1 MDIKELRDYTGLS
14 QKQFAEKFSIPIST
28 LRKWEQG
35 ESRPAAYLIR
45 LLSDLIPVETKD
57 LRKIVSRDGKNF
69 YFNEA
74 AGIIYDSSGTG
85 IKINT
90 DLKGVKEE
98 NLPLYVQD
106 LFESY
111 YEILGKFDRDCE
123 YDKKDDIIWS

>member
-45 LLSDLIPVETKD
+45 LLSDLIPVDTKD

-69 YFNEA
+69 YFNET
-74 AGIIYDSSGTG
+74 AGIIYDSTGTG